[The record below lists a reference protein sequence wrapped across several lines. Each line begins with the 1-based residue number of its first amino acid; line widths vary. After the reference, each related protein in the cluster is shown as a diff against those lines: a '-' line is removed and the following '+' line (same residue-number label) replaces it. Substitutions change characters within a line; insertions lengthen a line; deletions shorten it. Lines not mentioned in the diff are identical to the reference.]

1 MEISNQAGQWLV
13 WIGII
18 CAVVAF
24 FWQPVWMSVIAIVLG
39 MIGLFSEQKN
49 LNWAAI
55 IIGVI
60 ALIVYYI

>member
-39 MIGLFSEQKN
+39 MIGLFSGQKN